1 MQDNLDLLTRFLV
14 DRYSFPMEDA
24 FLLSKFKQVNVRRN
38 DLLLSADEVCRYAYF
53 ICKGCIR
60 TYFIDKT
67 GGEKTRYLAF
77 ENNFVTA
84 FASFITQTP
93 SAQYVQALED
103 ATLLRIGH
111 VDFYK
116 MVDDNPVF
124 AKLYRDSLEQSLVFS
139 TWRIETMISMTAK
152 ERYEDLLER
161 MPQVVLRLPNK
172 HVASFLGITQESL
185 SRLKK

>member
-1 MQDNLDLLTRFLV
+1 MQDKLDILTQFLA
-14 DRYSFPMEDA
+14 DQYAFPVEDIL
-24 FLLSKFKQVNVRRN
+24 LLSKFKNVKVRKNQV
-38 DLLLSADEVCRYAYF
+38 LLSAGEICRHAYF
-53 ICKGCIR
+53 ICNGCLR
-60 TYFIDKT
+60 TYFIDAR

-77 ENNFVTA
+77 ENHFVTA
-84 FASFITQTP
+84 FASFITQER

-103 ATLLRIGH
+103 SELLRISQ

-116 MVDDNPVF
+116 LVDTNPVF
-124 AKLYRDSLEQSLVFS
+124 AKLYRASLEQSLVFS

-152 ERYEDLLER
+152 ERYENLLER